1 MSHPSSPQ
9 FHQPGLVLPTRLYDR
24 LDSIYLHTTI
34 NETDTTAMP
43 FDSPDDQMRR
53 RAGTPFLLG
62 PEGSESPSPN
72 AETEDPPTDPI
83 DDTLMTDIGN
93 TAPTSTAES
102 TRRRVSTEATS
113 TSTEQIS
120 SEKMT
125 STVITTS
132 STLTFSDTS
141 SATTSVSASTMPIS
155 ALDGADP
162 PAVQLK
168 SLAYLV
174 PVFLLI
180 LITLGAI
187 IYRKY
192 RIHQRKRLD
201 RESSTTFRTP
211 SPKKTKGQGWKEI
224 QDLDEDDKEGIWDD
238 GFSKEEQEDYDRQW
252 RDVYVKESKSRPGLL
267 DVSAAGG
274 WSRSSAWKSARSVN
288 DQAEKEDRGQKT
300 VKLVTRS
307 EPTYESLLPGETP
320 SKLKSGPSFTP
331 KPVSTPNEGRFG
343 SLKAFKDSI
352 SSITLHPIVRQL
364 ERTRSPNKRRTMHP
378 APPPPKE
385 PAWIRPRAASPVNV
399 LSPPS
404 QPHFFFQPTP
414 PQSMV
419 MHRAQ
424 VSESIY
430 SVDETETESMLS
442 SFNQRRVEFADSPI
456 APSLSTLP
464 ETLTRNPSR
473 SRPTVDLDRTPTRAS
488 MATITSSTTPS
499 GSSPAGM
506 RRSSAVKDLARSPSK
521 RKHKDG
527 LLSPNAHIPLTPSVR
542 KQKKLLK
549 DDKARQRVES
559 ILQASWS
566 DRALSSPSA
575 SMDSLTC
582 PPDQRRIGQVP
593 GWASPGMEQVGGIQ
607 ARLAMLRSME
617 K

>member
-1 MSHPSSPQ
+1 MTSDSLPHFQPQ
-9 FHQPGLVLPTRLYDR
+9 
-24 LDSIYLHTTI
+24 S
-34 NETDTTAMP
+34 
-43 FDSPDDQMRR
+43 

-62 PEGSESPSPN
+62 PES
-72 AETEDPPTDPI
+72 AETQPGPEGDSTDTQANAQPPETSE
-83 DDTLMTDIGN
+83 
-93 TAPTSTAES
+93 AVPTTTIES
-102 TRRRVSTEATS
+102 TRHKATSEATS
-113 TSTEQIS
+113 TEPALTMTEQSS
-120 SEKMT
+120 SEDIA
-125 STVITTS
+125 STMTTS
-132 STLTFSDTS
+132 SVLTTS
-141 SATTSVSASTMPIS
+141 LETNSAIASTTASATPTNSVE
-155 ALDGADP
+155 GNDP

-192 RIHQRKRLD
+192 QNHKRKRLD
-201 RESSTTFRTP
+201 RESSTSFRTP
-211 SPKKTKGQGWKEI
+211 SPKKKGQGWKEI
-224 QDLDEDDKEGIWDD
+224 KDLDQDDKEGIWNDD
-238 GFSKEEQEDYDRQW
+238 FNEEDEEDYDQQW

-267 DVSAAGG
+267 DVSTAGG
-274 WSRSSAWKSARSVN
+274 WLRSSAWKSARNISDEV
-288 DQAEKEDRGQKT
+288 EDEGQVAGKT

-307 EPTYESLLPGETP
+307 APTYESLLPGETP
-320 SKLKSGPSFTP
+320 SKRPSISSP
-331 KPVSTPNEGRFG
+331 SAGEGRFG

-364 ERTRSPNKRRTMHP
+364 ERTRSPNKRRTVHP
-378 APPPPKE
+378 APPPPEE
-385 PAWIRPRAASPVNV
+385 PAWIRPRAASPVNI

-404 QPHFFFQPTP
+404 QPHFFFQPTQ

-442 SFNQRRVEFADSPI
+442 SINPRRVGFADSPMG
-456 APSLSTLP
+456 PTTSTLP
-464 ETLTRNPSR
+464 AATVTRNPSR
-473 SRPTVDLDRTPTRAS
+473 SLQGVDLDRTPTKSS
-488 MATITSSTTPS
+488 MATIKPVSRTPTGKS
-499 GSSPAGM
+499 QAGM

-521 RKHKDG
+521 RRHGDA
-527 LLSPNAHIPLTPSVR
+527 LLSPNAHTQLTPSVR
-542 KQKKLLK
+542 KHKKQLK

-582 PPDQRRIGQVP
+582 PPNQRPGVGGQVP

-607 ARLAMLRSME
+607 ARLAMLRSLE
-617 K
+617 TK

>member
-1 MSHPSSPQ
+1 M
-9 FHQPGLVLPTRLYDR
+9 TIDI
-24 LDSIYLHTTI
+24 DSLQDYIR
-34 NETDTTAMP
+34 A
-43 FDSPDDQMRR
+43 

-62 PEGSESPSPN
+62 PEGAETQPDPSSEDQGSEPN
-72 AETEDPPTDPI
+72 ADTATTEVEQS
-83 DDTLMTDIGN
+83 M
-93 TAPTSTAES
+93 PTSTTES
-102 TRRRVSTEATS
+102 TKRR
-113 TSTEQIS
+113 TSTEPTSTTIEQTS
-120 SEKMT
+120 SEG
-125 STVITTS
+125 VVP
-132 STLTFSDTS
+132 
-141 SATTSVSASTMPIS
+141 ATTSPTMSSSETLETSSSIIPTTTSTTPPESTTLAESMTPTI
-155 ALDGADP
+155 AVDTATT

-192 RIHQRKRLD
+192 QIHKRKAQD

-211 SPKKTKGQGWKEI
+211 SPKKKGQGWKETK
-224 QDLDEDDKEGIWDD
+224 DLDEDDKDGIWDD
-238 GFSKEEQEDYDRQW
+238 GFNKEDEEDYDRQW

-267 DVSAAGG
+267 DVSTAGG
-274 WSRSSAWKSARSVN
+274 WLRSSGWRSARN
-288 DQAEKEDRGQKT
+288 INEQAEMDGQREEKT

-320 SKLKSGPSFTP
+320 SKFKSG
-331 KPVSTPNEGRFG
+331 STSSSSEGRFG
-343 SLKAFKDSI
+343 SFRAFKDSI
-352 SSITLHPIVRQL
+352 SSITLHPVIRQL
-364 ERTRSPNKRRTMHP
+364 ERTRSPNKRRV
-378 APPPPKE
+378 ARPPPPPPEE
-385 PAWIRPRAASPVNV
+385 PAWIRPRAASPVNI

-424 VSESIY
+424 DSESVY

-442 SFNQRRVEFADSPI
+442 SVDQRHVGFADSPMPC
-456 APSLSTLP
+456 ASSVPATVTRDLP
-464 ETLTRNPSR
+464 R
-473 SRPTVDLDRTPTRAS
+473 SHSELDPDRTPTRSS
-488 MATITSSTTPS
+488 MATESATPS
-499 GSSPAGM
+499 ASGRSPVGM
-506 RRSSAVKDLARSPSK
+506 RRSSAVKDLAKSPS
-521 RKHKDG
+521 RRRQKDG
-527 LLSPNAHIPLTPSVR
+527 LLSPNAHAQLTPSVR
-542 KQKKLLK
+542 KYKKQLK

-582 PPDQRRIGQVP
+582 PPNQRP
-593 GWASPGMEQVGGIQ
+593 GWASPGVEQVGGIQ